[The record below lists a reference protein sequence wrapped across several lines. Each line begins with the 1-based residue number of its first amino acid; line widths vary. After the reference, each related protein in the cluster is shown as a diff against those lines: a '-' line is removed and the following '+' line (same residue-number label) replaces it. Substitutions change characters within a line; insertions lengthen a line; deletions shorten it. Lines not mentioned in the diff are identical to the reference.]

1 MDNTEITEKEN
12 NNNAAPVQ
20 EDNAVQAVPE
30 ESATQQAQEGNAAP
44 ALETPEEKSRRLES
58 EARARK
64 ALKIA
69 KVRSDVDFLCEHF
82 PVSFVK
88 EGRED
93 LAPRPLKIG
102 IFNDLVE
109 RIAAIDPEFSKS
121 RIRSALRVYTT
132 RWSYLEC
139 VKAGA
144 DRIDLDGNTVDTVS
158 EEHAAFAAEKYRES
172 REKYEAVL
180 AEKKKNRR
188 PAFKK
193 KNNAETGADGQ
204 ERDGQRDND
213 RSSGKNG
220 DRKFLRRNHRSSGNG
235 DRSGRRPFRQA
246 DGFSGQQ
253 QNNDKPAGAR
263 PREEFAPLPQD
274 SIVPGLEVRVL
285 WGSGSVPA
293 TVREVVRDKVTV
305 ELSMGMVVK
314 VSCDQIG
321 QK

>member
-1 MDNTEITEKEN
+1 MENTEITEKEN
-12 NNNAAPVQ
+12 SDNVSQVQ
-20 EDNAVQAVPE
+20 ESNE
-30 ESATQQAQEGNAAP
+30 ETAAP
-44 ALETPEEKSRRLES
+44 AAQNDQNAEKPQETPEEKARRLES

-64 ALKIA
+64 AAKIA
-69 KVRSDVDFLCEHF
+69 RVRSDVDFLCEHF

-109 RIAAIDPEFSKS
+109 RIALIDPEFSKS

-158 EEHAAFAAEKYRES
+158 QEHADFAAGKYRES

-180 AEKKKNRR
+180 AERKKNRR
-188 PAFKK
+188 PYFKK
-193 KNNAETGADGQ
+193 KNSPENGEDGQ
-204 ERDGQRDND
+204 ERDGRQEHD
-213 RSSGKNG
+213 RSSGRNG
-220 DRKFLRRNHRSSGNG
+220 ERKFHGKNARNSGNG
-235 DRSGRRPFRQA
+235 DRLRRRTFR
-246 DGFSGQQ
+246 
-253 QNNDKPAGAR
+253 PAEASSAEPRKDDRPEGAR

-314 VSCDQIG
+314 VSSDQIG